1 MIECRAWRV
10 DDVGILKME
19 DRLKKVSD
27 EGKACKCPRKRT
39 RQILL
44 GGVLIGG
51 GAPVSVQTMTNTE
64 PHDIAATVSAIH
76 VCAEAGADIVRLAVP
91 DEAAADALAGIRKQ
105 TDGIPLVAD
114 IHFDWRLALR
124 ALDAGVDGLRINPGN
139 IGGPDRVKAVA
150 DAARQRSVPIRIGV
164 NAGSLEP
171 ALLAKHGGAT
181 PEALVESAL
190 GHVALL
196 EAVGFY
202 GIKISVKASDISR
215 TLAAYRSLAAATD
228 YPLHLGLTEAGTLLV
243 GTVRSSVAMG
253 ILLAE
258 GIGDTI
264 RVSLTD
270 EPVREVAVGLE
281 LLRCLRLRAPGPHV
295 TSCPTCGRTQ
305 VDVFRAAR
313 EVEQTLELL
322 YRQHPD
328 MKHPHVAVMGC
339 VVNGPG
345 EARDADVALIGGK
358 REFLLYIKG
367 RCVSRHSEATAV
379 EALVEAVRRF
389 A

>member
-1 MIECRAWRV
+1 
-10 DDVGILKME
+10 ME
-19 DRLKKVSD
+19 AHAENVLNRPSKDTL
-27 EGKACKCPRKRT
+27 PREQT
-39 RQILL
+39 RQIAL

-51 GAPVSVQTMTNTE
+51 GAPVSVQTMTNT
-64 PHDIAATVSAIH
+64 DSRDAVATAAAIRAA
-76 VCAEAGADIVRLAVP
+76 VEAGADIVRLAIP
-91 DEAAADALAGIRKQ
+91 DEAAATALVDIRKQ
-105 TDGIPLVAD
+105 TAGIPLVAD

-124 ALDAGVDGLRINPGN
+124 ALEAGIDGLRINPGN

-150 DAARQRSVPIRIGV
+150 DASRRRGVPIRIGV

-171 ALLAKHGGAT
+171 VVLAKHGGAT
-181 PEALVESAL
+181 AEALVESAL

-202 GIKISVKASDISR
+202 DIKISVKASDIPR
-215 TLAAYRSLAAATD
+215 TLAAYRLLSATTA
-228 YPLHLGLTEAGTLLV
+228 YPLHLGLTEAGTLV
-243 GTVRSSVAMG
+243 AGTVRSSVAMG

-281 LLRCLRLRAPGPHV
+281 LLRCLALRTPGPNV

-305 VDVFRAAR
+305 ADVIKTAH
-313 EVEQTLELL
+313 EVEQALELL
-322 YRQHPD
+322 YRQHPE
-328 MKHPHVAVMGC
+328 MKRPHVAVMGC

-345 EARDADVALIGGK
+345 EARDADLALVGGTH
-358 REFLLYIKG
+358 EFLLYIKG
-367 RCVSRHSEATAV
+367 RYVSRHPESTAV

-389 A
+389 V